1 MSMMPQAAPNAA
13 RSPHS
18 SSLDS
23 TIKEKRRGSYS
34 GKIGASTSTPIIVL
48 ETATSSTTLDGLHK
62 KDNSHRTNES
72 TPSPSIERST
82 TNQRTSRSQ
91 TSPTRAKPSTT
102 TSNLISSPINSRLCT
117 QYALLKLCNRLTRRN
132 SRHTSP
138 IKPISEAGLK
148 I

>member
-1 MSMMPQAAPNAA
+1 MPQAAPNVA

-18 SSLDS
+18 ISSDS

-34 GKIGASTSTPIIVL
+34 GKIGVSTSTPIIAL
-48 ETATSSTTLDGLHK
+48 ETATSSMTLDGLHK
-62 KDNSHRTNES
+62 KSNSHKTNES
-72 TPSPSIERST
+72 TPPPSIERST

-102 TSNLISSPINSRLCT
+102 TSNLTSSPTNSRPCT
-117 QYALLKLCNRLTRRN
+117 QQALPKPSNQLTRR
-132 SRHTSP
+132 SSQHTSP
-138 IKPISEAGLK
+138 IRPTSEAGLK